1 MEDNGR
7 PYFTFLRSYYEAIE
21 QCPEGVQLELY
32 RALALYGLNK
42 IEPSNMSPLSKTLWS
57 LIKPLLDRQWVKFEN
72 GRKGGAPSEALIGN
86 QNAKRKTE
94 NKPKTNLTQTE
105 NKSKPSEDKE
115 RDKEKE
121 LDKEKDEDNTPSGV
135 VVYDASRPLTLF
147 EGWLKREC
155 PYISGHYKLLTE
167 AEFEK
172 LKAEYG
178 SEAIADVCQQIENR
192 KDLRSKYTNLYRTL
206 LNWLKRNANSGAT
219 TGGAPAIV
227 PNIPMGN
234 DPAVQRAY
242 NIEIARKLGQE
253 DASKFAKERRQKEI
267 MDNIMSKLMEE
278 DEHSELI
285 ADNK

>member
-72 GRKGGAPSEALIGN
+72 GRKGGAPSEALMGN

-105 NKSKPSEDKE
+105 NKSKPSEEKE
-115 RDKEKE
+115 R
-121 LDKEKDEDNTPSGV
+121 DKEKDEDNTPNGV

-155 PYISGHYKLLTE
+155 PYIFGHYKLLTE
-167 AEFEK
+167 AELEK

-206 LNWLKRNANSGAT
+206 LNWLKRNAGSGAM

-234 DPAVQRAY
+234 DLAVQRAY
-242 NIEIARKLGQE
+242 NVEVARELGKQEGKKL
-253 DASKFAKERRQKEI
+253 AKEQTKVDAMKVMME
-267 MDNIMSKLMEE
+267 LMEE
-278 DEHSELI
+278 DEPIHQGNSSGIPTL
-285 ADNK
+285 

>member
-72 GRKGGAPSEALIGN
+72 GRKGGAPSEALMGN

-105 NKSKPSEDKE
+105 NKSKPSEEKE
-115 RDKEKE
+115 R
-121 LDKEKDEDNTPSGV
+121 DKEKDEDNTPNGV

-147 EGWLKREC
+147 EDG
-155 PYISGHYKLLTE
+155 
-167 AEFEK
+167 
-172 LKAEYG
+172 
-178 SEAIADVCQQIENR
+178 
-192 KDLRSKYTNLYRTL
+192 
-206 LNWLKRNANSGAT
+206 
-219 TGGAPAIV
+219 
-227 PNIPMGN
+227 
-234 DPAVQRAY
+234 
-242 NIEIARKLGQE
+242 
-253 DASKFAKERRQKEI
+253 
-267 MDNIMSKLMEE
+267 
-278 DEHSELI
+278 
-285 ADNK
+285 